1 MNISKI
7 NQFTNKWKDKGRE
20 KQDTHKYWEEL
31 IEILLDVKHG
41 RDFVDWEKEVPVP
54 VITTEDG
61 KSTKYIDCY
70 LKESK
75 CLVEQKSHNIS
86 LDKKLLQSDG
96 CELNALEQAQ
106 MYYNRLNLSEKGRY
120 TIACNFGEFR
130 IFDNEHN
137 NQLPVVIR
145 LADLSKRWSWKYL
158 RKVLKGDETLNDD
171 VRKDAAAK
179 TASGVVKRL
188 YELLKAEYKEEEL
201 TRDVLHQMNVF
212 CVRVVFCLYADDS
225 GLFPNEE
232 FHSFLQAFPAKK
244 LQEKFYWLFV
254 SLDKEHH
261 KRAASLDVEIKN
273 FPYVNGGLFKN
284 TVNVPRISEA
294 IKQILIDSAEGLRMP
309 GKSGDIFSWSEI
321 SPTNFGCIFESTL
334 DPETQKENGMHYTS
348 PENIHRVIDPLFLND
363 LRKELDI
370 VLAMPNESKH
380 EKDEREKSLKA
391 YQTKL
396 AKLRFFDPACGS
408 GNFLTETFKS
418 LRRLE
423 MEAVSEMS
431 NNGFNPCKV
440 SIDKFYGIEINDFAA
455 QVARA
460 ALWISDCQM
469 VEEEMERFKVSL
481 PQLPLKSYDHI
492 YCGNALTTD
501 WNSIVKPRQLN
512 FIIGNPPFVG
522 ASKMSAEQ
530 KSETVAILGKGN
542 RVNSVD
548 YVGAWYHKAAAMIN
562 GTNIQ
567 CAFVSTNSITQGEQ
581 VSPLWKKLFDDY
593 KLKISFAWRTFK
605 WENANKQGKQAAVY
619 CVIIGFAY
627 KLPRNSK
634 RIIYIPHKDGEVTA
648 TEVSRISPYLIE
660 ADNILVEVSNKQLC
674 GHSEMTYGN
683 KPSAKNLIFSEE
695 EKDAFEKKYK
705 DISDKCLRRYVGS
718 KDFLHSKPIRYCLW
732 LKGVSPSVYSGNPII
747 DKRLT
752 AVTNE
757 RLESSE
763 ANTRRFAETPHLFFS
778 APQPDTDFM
787 AIPETSSENRQYIPI
802 AYLDKNVRASN
813 SLQII
818 PNANLYE
825 FGILNSSV
833 HMIWVKTIGGRL
845 KGDYRFTSI
854 AYNTFP
860 WPQVSTEQKDVV
872 EKKAQ
877 AILNARNKQ
886 PECSLAD
893 LYQKG
898 RITDID
904 LLKAHKENDDIVMRL
919 FGFDSEMTEEQ
930 IANELL
936 KRYKKMI
943 TNIEKKMKNKKTKK
957 HKTKKKST
965 K

>member
-7 NQFTNKWKDKGRE
+7 KQFTNKWKDKGRE

-96 CELNALEQAQ
+96 SELNALEQAQ

-120 TIACNFGEFR
+120 TIACNFVEFR

-137 NQLPVVIR
+137 NQLPVVIQ
-145 LADLSKRWSWKYL
+145 LADLPKRWSWKYL
-158 RKVLKGDETLNDD
+158 RKILSGDETLNDD

-225 GLFPNEE
+225 GLFPNQE
-232 FHSFLQAFPAKK
+232 FHSFLEAFPAKK
-244 LQEKFYWLFV
+244 LQEKLYWLFV
-254 SLDKEHH
+254 SLDKEPH
-261 KRAASLDVEIKN
+261 KRVASLDVEIKQ
-273 FPYVNGGLFKN
+273 FPYVNGGLFKK
-284 TVNVPRISEA
+284 VVDVPRISDP
-294 IKQILIDSAEGLRMP
+294 IKQLLINSAEGLRMP
-309 GKSGDIFSWSEI
+309 GKGGDLFSWSEI

-370 VLAMPNESKH
+370 VLAMPNESKR

-418 LRRLE
+418 IRRLE

-431 NNGFNPCKV
+431 DNGFNPCKV
-440 SIDKFYGIEINDFAA
+440 NIDKFYGIEINDFAA

-501 WNSIVKPRQLN
+501 WKNIVKPRQLN
-512 FIIGNPPFVG
+512 YIIGNPPFVG

-530 KSETVAILGKGN
+530 KSETVAILGEGN

-619 CVIIGFAY
+619 CVIIGFSN
-627 KLPRNSK
+627 KLPRHSK
-634 RIIYIPHKDGEVTA
+634 RIIYTLHKDGEVKTK
-648 TEVSRISPYLIE
+648 EVSRISPYLIE

-683 KPSAKNLIFSEE
+683 KPSAKNLIFGEE
-695 EKDAFEKKYK
+695 EKVAFEKKYK
-705 DISDKCLRRYVGS
+705 DISDKCLRRYIGS
-718 KDFLHSKPIRYCLW
+718 KDFLHGKPIRYCLW
-732 LKGVSPSVYSGNPII
+732 LKGISPSVYSGNPII
-747 DKRLT
+747 EKRLT
-752 AVTNE
+752 AVAKE
-757 RLESSE
+757 RSESSE

-778 APQPDTDFM
+778 SPQPDTDFM
-787 AIPETSSENRQYIPI
+787 AIPETSSENRPYIPI
-802 AYLDKNVRASN
+802 AYLNKDVRASN

-825 FGILNSSV
+825 FGILCSSI
-833 HMIWVKTIGGRL
+833 HMNWVKTIGGRL

-860 WPQVSTEQKDVV
+860 WPQVSAEQKELV

-877 AILNARNKQ
+877 AILNARINH

-898 RITDID
+898 RIADAD
-904 LLKAHKENDDIVMRL
+904 LLKAHKENDDVVMRL

-936 KRYKKMI
+936 KRYKKMM
-943 TNIEKKMKNKKTKK
+943 TSIEKKKNKR
-957 HKTKKKST
+957 KKS
-965 K
+965 KRSK

>member
-145 LADLSKRWSWKYL
+145 LADLPKRWNWKYL
-158 RKVLKGDETLNDD
+158 RKVLSGDETLNDD
-171 VRKDAAAK
+171 VRKDGAAK

-225 GLFPNEE
+225 GLFPNQE
-232 FHSFLQAFPAKK
+232 FHSFLEAFPAKK

-254 SLDKEHH
+254 SLDKEPH
-261 KRAASLDVEIKN
+261 KRVASLDVEIKK

-284 TVNVPRISEA
+284 VVDVPRISDP
-294 IKQILIDSAEGLRMP
+294 IKQLLINSAEGLRMP
-309 GKSGDIFSWSEI
+309 GKGGDLFSWSEI

-370 VLAMPNESKH
+370 VLAMPNESKR

-391 YQTKL
+391 YQTKI

-418 LRRLE
+418 IRRLE

-431 NNGFNPCKV
+431 DNGFNPCKV
-440 SIDKFYGIEINDFAA
+440 NIDKFYGIEINDFAA

-501 WNSIVKPRQLN
+501 WESIVKPRQLN
-512 FIIGNPPFVG
+512 YIIGNPPFVG

-530 KSETVAILGKGN
+530 KSETVTILGEGN

-605 WENANKQGKQAAVY
+605 WENANKLGKQAAVY
-619 CVIIGFAY
+619 CVIIGFSN

-634 RIIYIPHKDGEVTA
+634 RIIYTPHKDGEVIA
-648 TEVSRISPYLIE
+648 KEVSRISPYLIE

-695 EKDAFEKKYK
+695 EKVAFEKKYK
-705 DISDKCLRRYVGS
+705 DISDKCLRRYIGS
-718 KDFLHSKPIRYCLW
+718 KDFLHGTPIRYCLW
-732 LKGVSPSVYSGNPII
+732 LKGISPSVYSGNPII
-747 DKRLT
+747 EKRLT
-752 AVTNE
+752 AVAKE
-757 RLESSE
+757 RSESSE

-787 AIPETSSENRQYIPI
+787 AIPETSSENRPYIPI
-802 AYLDKNVRASN
+802 AYLDKDVRASN

-825 FGILNSSV
+825 FGILCSSV
-833 HMIWVKTIGGRL
+833 HMNWVKTIGGRL

-860 WPQVSTEQKDVV
+860 WPQVSAEQKELV

-877 AILNARNKQ
+877 AILNARNNH

-898 RITDID
+898 RIADAD
-904 LLKAHKENDDIVMRL
+904 LLKAHKENDDVVLKL
-919 FGFDSEMTEEQ
+919 FGFDLEMTEEQ

-936 KRYKKMI
+936 KRYKKMMAS
-943 TNIEKKMKNKKTKK
+943 IEKKKNR
-957 HKTKKKST
+957 KKKS
-965 K
+965 KISK

>member
-7 NQFTNKWKDKGRE
+7 NKFINKWKDKGRE

-31 IEILLDVKHG
+31 IEILLDVKYG
-41 RDFVDWEKEVPVP
+41 RDYVDWEKEVPVP

-75 CLVEQKSHNIS
+75 CLIEQKSHNIS
-86 LDKKLLQSDG
+86 LDKKLKQSDG
-96 CELNALEQAQ
+96 NELNALEQAQ
-106 MYYNRLNLSEKGRY
+106 MYYNRLKLSDKGRY
-120 TIACNFGEFR
+120 TIACNFSEFR
-130 IFDNEHN
+130 IFDNELN
-137 NQLPVVIR
+137 SQQPVVIM
-145 LADLSKRWSWKYL
+145 LPDLSRRRNWKYL
-158 RKVLKGDETLNDD
+158 RKVLLGLENHNDD
-171 VRKDAAAK
+171 DRKDAAAK

-188 YELLKAEYKEEEL
+188 YELLKTQYKKEEL

-232 FHSFLQAFPAKK
+232 FQSFLQAFPAKK

-254 SLDKEHH
+254 SLDKEPQ
-261 KRAASLDVEIKN
+261 KRAATLDVEIKN
-273 FPYVNGGLFKN
+273 FPYVNGGLFKK
-284 TVNVPRISEA
+284 VVDVPLISEP
-294 IKQILIDSAEGLRMP
+294 IKKLLIESAEGLEMP
-309 GKSGDIFSWSEI
+309 GKGGDLFSWSEI

-370 VLAMPNESKH
+370 VLAMPNE
-380 EKDEREKSLKA
+380 EKGEKEIRENCLKA

-431 NNGFNPCKV
+431 DKGFNPCKV

-469 VEEEMERFKVSL
+469 TEEEMERFQVSV

-492 YCGNALTTD
+492 CCGNALTID
-501 WNSIVKPRQLN
+501 WNRIVKPRQLN
-512 FIIGNPPFVG
+512 YIIGNPPFVG

-542 RVNSVD
+542 RMNSVD

-581 VSPLWKKLFDDY
+581 VAPLWKKLFDEY

-605 WENANKQGKQAAVY
+605 WENANKQGKQAGVY
-619 CVIIGFAY
+619 CVIIGFAN
-627 KLPRNSK
+627 KLPRSSK
-634 RIIYIPHKDGEVTA
+634 RIIYTPYKDGEVTA
-648 TEVSRISPYLIE
+648 KEVSRISPYLIE
-660 ADNILVEVSNKQLC
+660 SDNILVEVSNKQLC

-695 EKDAFEKKYK
+695 EKVAFERRYK
-705 DISDKCLRRYVGS
+705 EISDKCLRRYIGS
-718 KDFLHSKPIRYCLW
+718 KDFLHGKPIRYCLW
-732 LKGVSPSVYSGNPII
+732 LKEVSPSVYSGNPII
-747 DKRLT
+747 EKRLT
-752 AVTNE
+752 AVTKE
-757 RLESSE
+757 RLESPQ
-763 ANTRRFAETPHLFFS
+763 ANTRRFADTPHLFFS
-778 APQPDTDFM
+778 SPQPDTDFM

-802 AYLDKNVRASN
+802 AYLDKDVRASN

-825 FGILNSSV
+825 FGILTSSL

-860 WPQVSTEQKDVV
+860 WPRVSQEQIELV

-877 AILNARNKQ
+877 GILNARSNHS
-886 PECSLAD
+886 ECCLAD

-898 RITDID
+898 RIADVD
-904 LLKAHKENDDIVMRL
+904 LLKAHKENDEVVMKL

-936 KRYKKMI
+936 KRYKKMMG
-943 TNIEKKMKNKKTKK
+943 TIEKKKRKPQTKSK
-957 HKTKKKST
+957 SKKK
-965 K
+965 KKK

>member
-1 MNISKI
+1 MIISKI

-31 IEILLDVKHG
+31 IEILLEVKHG

-75 CLVEQKSHNIS
+75 CLIEQKSCHIS
-86 LDKKLLQSDG
+86 LDKKLKQSDG
-96 CELNALEQAQ
+96 SELNALEQAQ
-106 MYYNRLNLSEKGRY
+106 MYYNRLKLSDKGRY
-120 TIACNFGEFR
+120 TIACNFSEFR
-130 IFDNEHN
+130 IFDNELN
-137 NQLPVVIR
+137 SQLPVVIM
-145 LADLSKRWSWKYL
+145 LSDLTKRRNWKYL
-158 RKVLKGDETLNDD
+158 RKVLLGLDTQKDD
-171 VRKDAAAK
+171 NRKDAAAK

-188 YELLKAEYKEEEL
+188 YDFLKAEYKKEEL
-201 TRDVLHQMNVF
+201 TREVLHQMNVF

-225 GLFPNEE
+225 GLFPNED

-254 SLDKEHH
+254 SLDKEPH
-261 KRAASLDVEIKN
+261 KREASLDVEIKS
-273 FPYVNGGLFKN
+273 FPYVNGGLFKDII
-284 TVNVPRISEA
+284 NVPRISESV
-294 IKQILIDSAEGLRMP
+294 KQLLIDSAEGLRMP
-309 GKSGDIFSWSEI
+309 GKGGDLFSWSEI

-334 DPETQKENGMHYTS
+334 DPVTQKENGMHYTS

-363 LRKELDI
+363 LRKELDL
-370 VLAMPNESKH
+370 VLAMPNKSQH

-423 MEAVSEMS
+423 MEAVGEMS
-431 NNGFNPCKV
+431 DYGFNPCKV
-440 SIDKFYGIEINDFAA
+440 SIDKFYGIEINDFAS

-469 VEEEMERFKVSL
+469 AEEEMERFQVSV
-481 PQLPLKSYDHI
+481 PQLPLKTYDHI
-492 YCGNALTTD
+492 SCGNALTTD
-501 WNSIVKPRQLN
+501 WESIVRPSQLN
-512 FIIGNPPFVG
+512 YIIGNPPFVG
-522 ASKMSAEQ
+522 ASKMNAKQ
-530 KSETVAILGKGN
+530 KSEIVAILGEGN

-548 YVGAWYHKAAAMIN
+548 YVGAWYHKAAAMIY

-581 VSPLWKKLFDDY
+581 VSPLWKKLFDEY
-593 KLKISFAWRTFK
+593 KVKITFAWRTFK

-619 CVIIGFAY
+619 CVIVGFAN
-627 KLPRNSK
+627 KIPRNTK
-634 RIIYIPHKDGEVTA
+634 RIIYSPNKDGKA
-648 TEVSRISPYLIE
+648 TKKEVSNISPYLIE
-660 ADNILVEVSNKQLC
+660 ADNIIVEVSNKQLC
-674 GHSEMTYGN
+674 GHSQMTYGN

-695 EKDAFEKKYK
+695 EKVAFDRRYK
-705 DISDKCLRRYVGS
+705 EISDKCLRRYIGS
-718 KDFLHSKPIRYCLW
+718 KDFLHGKPIRYCLW
-732 LKGVSPSVYSGNPII
+732 LKEVSPSVYSGNPII
-747 DKRLT
+747 DRRLT

-757 RLESSE
+757 RLNSSE

-825 FGILNSSV
+825 FGILCSSV
-833 HMIWVKTIGGRL
+833 HMNWVKTIGGRL

-860 WPQVSTEQKDVV
+860 WPKVSSEQIELV
-872 EKKAQ
+872 EKAAQ
-877 AILNARNKQ
+877 GILNARSNH

-898 RITDID
+898 RIADAD
-904 LLKAHKENDDIVMRL
+904 LLKAHKENDEVVMKL
-919 FGFDSEMTEEQ
+919 FGFDSKMTEEQ

-936 KRYKKMI
+936 KRYKKMMA
-943 TNIEKKMKNKKTKK
+943 TIEKNKKNNKNKK
-957 HKTKKKST
+957 KKTKR
-965 K
+965 